1 MSTDDVPLGAR
12 FEYWIE
18 TCRSRF
24 GGFEFVDLERKGF
37 HAALNTL
44 TVDNLTICHYVGA
57 PHAMSRTKSHI
68 RSSDDDFYLVILA
81 SERIFHFEHG
91 RYCRSSPGG
100 ISLLDNTQPFLGGHP
115 EGLDIINVFI
125 PRTVLERAVGPARSL
140 TGLSIDAS
148 QTSFPIITSYLAALI
163 KHGAMLDPER
173 QARMAAVAVEL
184 IAAGFTEK
192 LQTDPPRSLSGAA
205 IVSRA
210 QAFITEHIGVEGLS
224 INDVAA
230 ALNISVRRLQEVASA
245 EHIALMDWMWERRL
259 RMAQAKLA
267 DAAHIVMPVG
277 LIAYQCGFAS
287 QAHFS
292 RRFKERFGQTPSEF
306 RVAASFQRRRH
317 QTALSA
323 EVDTGSA

>member
-1 MSTDDVPLGAR
+1 MYEGDGRFPRIGGRRDISAYATQKMSTDDVPLGAR

-125 PRTVLERAVGPARSL
+125 PRTVLERAVGAARS
-140 TGLSIDAS
+140 T
-148 QTSFPIITSYLAALI
+148 
-163 KHGAMLDPER
+163 
-173 QARMAAVAVEL
+173 
-184 IAAGFTEK
+184 
-192 LQTDPPRSLSGAA
+192 
-205 IVSRA
+205 
-210 QAFITEHIGVEGLS
+210 
-224 INDVAA
+224 
-230 ALNISVRRLQEVASA
+230 
-245 EHIALMDWMWERRL
+245 
-259 RMAQAKLA
+259 
-267 DAAHIVMPVG
+267 
-277 LIAYQCGFAS
+277 
-287 QAHFS
+287 
-292 RRFKERFGQTPSEF
+292 
-306 RVAASFQRRRH
+306 RRRRAFPSSRP
-317 QTALSA
+317 TSRP
-323 EVDTGSA
+323 